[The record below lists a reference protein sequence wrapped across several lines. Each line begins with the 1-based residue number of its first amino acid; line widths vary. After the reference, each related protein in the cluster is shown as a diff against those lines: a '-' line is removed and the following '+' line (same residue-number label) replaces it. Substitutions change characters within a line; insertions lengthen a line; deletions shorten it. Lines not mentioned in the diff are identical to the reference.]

1 KTITIDDIQTG
12 KQAHRLWKGGA
23 ASKEYFLLE
32 NRQKHGYDR
41 ELPGDGLL
49 VYHIDDSIDTNADET
64 HYKVGLLQADGL
76 LELEHGANQGDDGDP
91 YPGSARI
98 TELTG
103 TTVPNTHS
111 FAGLDTSVAVRQVT
125 RKNGT
130 ITAKV
135 SVSGATPPAN
145 DPMLK
150 FGAKGPDV

>member
-1 KTITIDDIQTG
+1 
-12 KQAHRLWKGGA
+12 
-23 ASKEYFLLE
+23 
-32 NRQKHGYDR
+32 
-41 ELPGDGLL
+41 
-49 VYHIDDSIDTNADET
+49 
-64 HYKVGLLQADGL
+64 
-76 LELEHGANQGDDGDP
+76 GDP

-150 FGAKGPDV
+150 FGAKGPDVKRLQQALLNLGFDPGSIDGDFGNKTLKAVKAYQSARGLTADGIVGPKTWAAIHADGQ